1 VTGAFIWII
10 LPLLV
15 SFFLIIMRKHYWL
28 SSWLQIAVSFILA
41 LLAVISTTDPINR
54 GALQVIEFSPVF
66 NILGRSLVIDSN
78 LRILA
83 FIFYIFLG
91 FWSLALHLFKVQSRV
106 VPLGLTFFAF
116 AISSLAVEP
125 FLYSALLIEIAVIV
139 SVIMVADTKAESKKG
154 VLRYLVYFSFGVPF
168 VLLAGW
174 YLAGGEITPV
184 NEGQL
189 IQATLLL
196 GLGFVFWLGV
206 FPFQSWIP
214 LIGDENRPTESM
226 LLLIMMPVVIIMLL
240 LKYLNGFVWLREFQ
254 LVFQGLRIF
263 GLIMTLT
270 GSFWALFEQNIRRL
284 ISYLMIVSTGLMLL
298 SIGLDQ
304 PTGVYLSAYLIFIRL
319 NAFFVLTWTLFI
331 LQRENVEFSFD
342 SFRALF
348 FRSPLLGLSSLIAF
362 FSIVG
367 MPLTVGFPV
376 MQSLYAFLS
385 AANRWLIISAIF
397 SSGGI
402 SIVYIRLSFLIFSQN
417 REMDLLQIS
426 TTTIEKVFLILLVL
440 FLISAGLFP
449 NIFLSGFEGAVSG
462 FEFLVK

>member
-1 VTGAFIWII
+1 MTGAFIWII
-10 LPLLV
+10 LPLMI
-15 SFFLIIMRKHYWL
+15 SFLLIIMRRYYWL
-28 SSWLQIAVSFILA
+28 SSWLQIAVSFFLA
-41 LLAVISTTDPINR
+41 LLAAISTMDPVNR

-66 NILGRSLVIDSN
+66 IILGRSLVIDSN
-78 LRILA
+78 LRILVL
-83 FIFYIFLG
+83 IFYIFLG
-91 FWSLALHLFKVQSRV
+91 LWTLALHIFKVQSRV

-184 NEGQL
+184 NEEQL

-226 LLLIMMPVVIIMLL
+226 LLLIVMPVVIIMLL

-270 GSFWALFEQNIRRL
+270 GSFWAFFEQNIRRL

-304 PTGVYLSAYLIFIRL
+304 PSGIFLSIYLVFIRL
-319 NAFFVLTWTLFI
+319 SAFFVLTWTLFI
-331 LQRENVEFSFD
+331 LQRENAGFSVN
-342 SFRALF
+342 SFTALF
-348 FRSPLLGLSSLIAF
+348 FRLPLLGISSLIAF

-367 MPLTVGFPV
+367 MPLTAGFPV
-376 MQSLYAFLS
+376 MQSLYAYLS

-397 SSGGI
+397 SSGVI
-402 SIVYIRLSFLIFSQN
+402 SIVLIRLSFLFFSQN
-417 REMDLLQIS
+417 KEMSLRRIS
-426 TTTIEKVFLILLVL
+426 VTTVEKVFYILLL
-440 FLISAGLFP
+440 IFLISAGLFP
-449 NIFLSGFEGAVSG
+449 DIFLSVFEGTVNG

>member
-1 VTGAFIWII
+1 MTGAFVWII
-10 LPLLV
+10 LPLMI
-15 SFFLIIMRKHYWL
+15 SFFLMIMRRYYWH
-28 SSWLQIAVSFILA
+28 SSWLQIATSLILA
-41 LLAVISTTDPINR
+41 LLAVISTTDPVKIS
-54 GALQVIEFSPVF
+54 ALQVIELAPVF
-66 NILGRSLVIDSN
+66 NFLGRSLVIDSN
-78 LRILA
+78 LRSLA
-83 FIFYIFLG
+83 IIFYAFLG
-91 FWSLALHLFKVQSRV
+91 VWTLALHTFKVQSRI
-106 VPLGLTFFAF
+106 VPLGLTFFALVTS
-116 AISSLAVEP
+116 ALAVEP
-125 FLYSALLIEIAVIV
+125 FLYSALMIEIAVIV
-139 SVIMVADTKAESKKG
+139 SAIMVADTKAQSKKG

-206 FPFQSWIP
+206 FPFHSWIP

-226 LLLIMMPVVIIMLL
+226 LLLIVMPVVIIMLL

-263 GLIMTLT
+263 GLIMVLT
-270 GSFWALFEQNIRRL
+270 GSFWAFFEQNIKRL
-284 ISYLMIVSTGLMLL
+284 ISYLMIVSTGMMLL
-298 SIGLDQ
+298 SISLDQ
-304 PTGVYLSAYLIFIRL
+304 PSGIYLSIFLVFIRL
-319 NAFFVLTWTLFI
+319 SAFFVLTWTLFI
-331 LQRENVEFSFD
+331 LQRENLDFSSN

-348 FRSPLLGLSSLIAF
+348 FRSPLLGISSLIAF

-385 AANRWLIISAIF
+385 ASNRWLIISAIF
-397 SSGGI
+397 SSGVI
-402 SIVYIRLSFLIFSQN
+402 SIVLIRLSFLIFSQTN
-417 REMDLLQIS
+417 TLNLQQIS
-426 TTTIEKVFLILLVL
+426 ATTAEKVFFILLVV

-449 NIFLSGFEGAVSG
+449 EIFLSGFEGAVNG
-462 FEFLVK
+462 LEFLVK

>member
-1 VTGAFIWII
+1 MTGAFIWII
-10 LPLLV
+10 LPLMI
-15 SFFLIIMRKHYWL
+15 SFLLIIMRRYYWL
-28 SSWLQIAVSFILA
+28 SSWLQIAVSFFLA
-41 LLAVISTTDPINR
+41 LLAAISTMDPVNR

-66 NILGRSLVIDSN
+66 IILGRSLVIDSN
-78 LRILA
+78 LRILVL
-83 FIFYIFLG
+83 IFYIFLG
-91 FWSLALHLFKVQSRV
+91 LWTLALHIFKVQSRV

-184 NEGQL
+184 NEEQL

-226 LLLIMMPVVIIMLL
+226 LLLIVMPVVIIMLL

-270 GSFWALFEQNIRRL
+270 GSFWAFFEQNIRRL

-304 PTGVYLSAYLIFIRL
+304 PSGIFLSIYLVFIRL
-319 NAFFVLTWTLFI
+319 SAFFVLTWTLFI
-331 LQRENVEFSFD
+331 LQRENAGFSVN
-342 SFRALF
+342 SFTALF
-348 FRSPLLGLSSLIAF
+348 FRSPLLGISSLIAF

-367 MPLTVGFPV
+367 MPLTAGFPV
-376 MQSLYAFLS
+376 MQSLYAYLS

-397 SSGGI
+397 SSGVI
-402 SIVYIRLSFLIFSQN
+402 SIVLIRLSFLFFSQN
-417 REMDLLQIS
+417 KEMSLRRIS
-426 TTTIEKVFLILLVL
+426 VTTVEKVFYILLL
-440 FLISAGLFP
+440 IFLISAGLFP
-449 NIFLSGFEGAVSG
+449 DIFLSVFEGTVNG